1 MTRVHLLLA
10 VSAARI
16 GWKSERQSS
25 YQRTRDAFFGNCMEV
40 TRVWT
45 GWKEGDVLEE
55 RERERESASLTL
67 SLRPISSFRPK
78 NQKPFA
84 DLCELNPQTISYSEH
99 LAEASF
105 LFLAL

>member
-55 RERERESASLTL
+55 RERERERILDTFVASYLEFPTKEPKTVCR
-67 SLRPISSFRPK
+67 SL
-78 NQKPFA
+78 
-84 DLCELNPQTISYSEH
+84 
-99 LAEASF
+99 
-105 LFLAL
+105 